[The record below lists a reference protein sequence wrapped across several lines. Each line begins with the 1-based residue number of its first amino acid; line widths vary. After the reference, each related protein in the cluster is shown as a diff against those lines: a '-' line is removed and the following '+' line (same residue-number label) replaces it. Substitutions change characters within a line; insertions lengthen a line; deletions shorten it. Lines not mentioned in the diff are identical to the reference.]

1 MNMINIVMYYY
12 IFLFQTLQTG
22 YDIAGL
28 GNVYGQLHFNFVERE
43 FPEETTEVKED
54 DDEKVTADTPEKM

>member
-1 MNMINIVMYYY
+1 MATINDQLPTGDKEVIVEDVGDDLGVDNNKNPYYY

-28 GNVYGQLHFNFVERE
+28 GNVYG
-43 FPEETTEVKED
+43 
-54 DDEKVTADTPEKM
+54 